1 MIAGAGGDSGKTL
14 ATLGLIGAY
23 RRKGIPVMPFKK
35 GPDYID
41 PAWLRLAAGREAHN
55 LDTWMMGTRQVL
67 RSFSEY
73 VITDG
78 LNIMEANRGLH
89 DGENAQ
95 GTHSSAEMAKL
106 LGFPVVIVIPVV
118 KVTRT
123 IAAILMGIKMFDR
136 DVNFAGV
143 ILNQI
148 ATERQAR
155 VIRDAVENEA
165 GIPVLGIIPRMRKD
179 PLPGRHLGLV
189 TPEENQVADKAIEL
203 SAKLIED
210 NVDLDRIS
218 EIAGDVTGIEIPSG
232 VQSEQSVII
241 PQRDKPIRIGYFTG
255 SAFTFYYPEN
265 LEALSGDGFTLVP
278 VNPFE
283 ITELPDIEALYI
295 GGGFPETHAAR
306 LSDNESIR
314 KSVAEAAEKGL
325 PIYAECGG
333 LMFLSKSIHWEGN
346 TYPMAGVFEHSI
358 QISKRPQGHGYQEV
372 VVEEENPFFKK
383 GQQLRGHEFHYSR
396 IETQS
401 SLSTVFRVKRGVGV
415 GDARDGLLHRN
426 VLASYLHLHVSGA
439 QAWADGMKKAA
450 KRYKILNLN
459 KKRC

>member
-1 MIAGAGGDSGKTL
+1 MIAGVSGDSGKTL

-41 PAWLRLAAGREAHN
+41 PAWLRLAAGREARN
-55 LDTWMMGTRQVL
+55 LDTFLMGKSQVI
-67 RSFSEY
+67 RSFSRY
-73 VITDG
+73 AVSDG
-78 LNIMEANRGLH
+78 MNIMEANRGLH

-106 LGFPVVIVIPVV
+106 LKCPVLIVIPVI

-123 IAAILMGIKMFDR
+123 IAAILMGIRMFDPEV
-136 DVNFAGV
+136 DFAGV

-148 ATERQAR
+148 ATERQGR

-165 GIPVLGIIPRMRKD
+165 GITVLGTLPRMKND

-189 TPEENQVADKAIEL
+189 TPEESKVADKAIEL
-203 SAKLIED
+203 SVELIED
-210 NVDLDRIS
+210 NVDLEKIS
-218 EIAGDVTGIEIPSG
+218 RIAGNVPDIQIYSENLVDQKVTGSNRE
-232 VQSEQSVII
+232 
-241 PQRDKPIRIGYFTG
+241 RPIRIGYFTG

-265 LEALSGDGFTLVP
+265 LEALNRDGFSLVP

-306 LSDNESIR
+306 LADNKLIR

-333 LMFLSKSIHWEGN
+333 LMFLSKSLSWEGKV
-346 TYPMAGVFEHSI
+346 YPMSGVFDQTI
-358 QISKRPQGHGYQEV
+358 IISKRPQGHGYQEV
-372 VVEEENPFFKK
+372 VVDTENPFFEK
-383 GQQLRGHEFHYSR
+383 GQFLRGHEFHYSK
-396 IETQS
+396 IETEVNT
-401 SLSTVFRVKRGVGV
+401 STVFEVKRGVGV
-415 GDARDGLLHRN
+415 GGARDGLIHRN

-439 QAWADGMKKAA
+439 PEWAEGMKKAA
-450 KRYKILNLN
+450 RRYSELQF
-459 KKRC
+459 

>member
-1 MIAGAGGDSGKTL
+1 MIAGVGGDSGKTL

-41 PAWLRLAAGREAHN
+41 PAWLRLAAGKEARN
-55 LDTWMMGTRQVL
+55 LDTYLMGNQQVL
-67 RSFSEY
+67 RSFSQFA
-73 VITDG
+73 ISDG
-78 LNIMEANRGLH
+78 INIMEANRGLH

-106 LGFPVVIVIPVV
+106 LKCPVVIVIPVI

-123 IAAILMGIKMFDR
+123 IAAILMGIKMFDPEV
-136 DVNFAGV
+136 DFAGV

-148 ATERQAR
+148 ATKRQGR

-165 GIPVLGIIPRMRKD
+165 GITVLGSLPRMKND

-189 TPEENQVADKAIEL
+189 TPEESKIADKAIEL
-203 SAKLIED
+203 SARLIED
-210 NVDLDRIS
+210 NVDLDEIS
-218 EIAGDVTGIEIPSG
+218 RIAGNVPDIQIYSSSLADRVVKVSNPD
-232 VQSEQSVII
+232 
-241 PQRDKPIRIGYFTG
+241 RPIRIGYFTG

-265 LEALSGDGFTLVP
+265 LEALSKDGFSIIP

-295 GGGFPETHAAR
+295 GGGFPETHAAK
-306 LSDNESIR
+306 LSSNRSVL

-333 LMFLSKSIHWEGN
+333 LMFLSKSLIWEGK
-346 TYPMAGVFEHSI
+346 TYPMAGVFDQTI
-358 QISKRPQGHGYQEV
+358 LISKRPQGHGYQEV
-372 VVEEENPFFKK
+372 IVDSENPFFEM
-383 GQQLRGHEFHYSR
+383 GQHLRGHEFHYSK
-396 IETQS
+396 IETDVNI
-401 SLSTVFRVKRGVGV
+401 STVFEVKRGVGV
-415 GDARDGLLHRN
+415 GGARDGLIHRN

-439 QAWADGMKKAA
+439 PAWADGMKKAA
-450 KRYKILNLN
+450 RRYSELQF
-459 KKRC
+459 